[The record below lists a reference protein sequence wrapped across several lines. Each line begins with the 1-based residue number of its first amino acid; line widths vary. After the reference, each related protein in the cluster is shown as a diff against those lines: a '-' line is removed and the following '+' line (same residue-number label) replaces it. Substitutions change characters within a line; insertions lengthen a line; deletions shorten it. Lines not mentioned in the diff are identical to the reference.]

1 MARGVT
7 RVSGILLLL
16 ILWLAFQAMPALAAQ
31 LVTHPT
37 VPVERISS
45 ATARMAFTMKLLLWP
60 DGTRVKVF
68 VLPDGDPVHRDFVMR
83 RLDLYPRQLRRAW
96 DRRLY
101 SGTGAVP
108 TEVASVDEMRLRL
121 AETPGGIGYLPEGF
135 PTGDLRVLHVD

>member
-1 MARGVT
+1 MS
-7 RVSGILLLL
+7 RVLGISFT
-16 ILWLAFQAMPALAAQ
+16 LWLVLHAVAVTAAELVAHPA
-31 LVTHPT
+31 
-37 VPVERISS
+37 VPIERISS

-68 VLPDGDPVHRDFVMR
+68 VLPDADPLHSDFVKR

-135 PTGDLRVLHVD
+135 PTGELRVLHVD